1 MLENKCKGEKKR
13 GNQSINQIAKGQ
25 QKRPR
30 EKGERETCPKKTTP
44 FPPNIPPEST
54 RLLKHCIA
62 RAMAPMQEKR
72 PG

>member
-1 MLENKCKGEKKR
+1 MPEEN
-13 GNQSINQIAKGQ
+13 NPFS
-25 QKRPR
+25 
-30 EKGERETCPKKTTP
+30 PKH
-44 FPPNIPPEST
+44 IPPEST